1 MFWKR
6 STKYGALGS
15 VLSVVVLWSYFFMRG
30 WESPGYT
37 VGGTGVMAVAVILPV
52 SALVM
57 VVVSLLTRPPEQS
70 IIEKFFPR

>member
-1 MFWKR
+1 M
-6 STKYGALGS
+6 
-15 VLSVVVLWSYFFMRG
+15 WSYFFMRG

-37 VGGTGVMAVAVILPV
+37 VGDTGVMAVAIILPV

-57 VVVSLLTRPPEQS
+57 VVVSLLTRPPEQP